1 VRSTELETFDRA
13 HVLIPNSY
21 FVAEKVKN
29 WTFRNNIRRIAIPLG
44 VAYGSDPHEVR
55 AVLLKVAQEHSD
67 VLKSPEPFVMLD
79 EFAALSLNFTLYAF
93 VGDINK
99 AGNVRTELAIA
110 ILDTFSKAGI
120 VMPFGR
126 TDVALQK
133 MDWLREMIAEF
144 SLPIERD
151 SADGGRIFSGASLAA
166 K

>member
-1 VRSTELETFDRA
+1 
-13 HVLIPNSY
+13 
-21 FVAEKVKN
+21 
-29 WTFRNNIRRIAIPLG
+29 
-44 VAYGSDPHEVR
+44 
-55 AVLLKVAQEHSD
+55 
-67 VLKSPEPFVMLD
+67 
-79 EFAALSLNFTLYAF
+79 
-93 VGDINK
+93 
-99 AGNVRTELAIA
+99 VRTELAIA
-110 ILDTFSKAGI
+110 ILDAFSKAGI